1 MPDVNC
7 CASRVAAD
15 LYENFAMNKRI
26 KIFPALMLIAF
37 AGSAVAGVDAST
49 TKTITDA
56 IHKLV
61 PAAKI
66 ESIDKSPLPGMYT
79 VIASGQVVYVSSD
92 GKYLMQGSLYD
103 LAQHRD
109 LTSARMD
116 TVRKAALAK
125 LSPAKH
131 IEFAPKDPKYHV
143 TVFTD
148 IDCGYCRKL
157 HSHIAE
163 YNKDGIAV
171 DYLFFPRTGIGSPS
185 YDKAVSVWCAADRKN
200 AFTEAK
206 QGETPKPAKCD
217 NPVAS
222 EFQLGQKLGVTGT
235 PTIIAKD
242 GSVIGG
248 YLTPAQM
255 LQQLQAVD
263 ARANASKAQ
272 GG

>member
-1 MPDVNC
+1 MNTFFRLSLATAC
-7 CASRVAAD
+7 C
-15 LYENFAMNKRI
+15 
-26 KIFPALMLIAF
+26 LIAGT
-37 AGSAVAGVDAST
+37 AWATDANT
-49 TKTITDA
+49 EKTITDA

-61 PAAKI
+61 PGAQV
-66 ESIDKSPLPGMYT
+66 ESIDTSPLPGMYT
-79 VIASGQVVYVSSD
+79 VVASGQVVYVSGD

-103 LAQHRD
+103 LADRRD

-116 TVRKAALAK
+116 DVRKTALAK
-125 LSPAKH
+125 MSPAKH

-185 YDKAVSVWCAADRKN
+185 YDKAVSVWCAKDQKTAL
-200 AFTEAK
+200 TEAK
-206 QGETPKPAKCD
+206 DGQDPKPAKCD
-217 NPVAS
+217 NPVAT
-222 EFQLGQKLGVTGT
+222 EFSLGQQLGVTGT

-248 YLTPAQM
+248 YLTPQQM

-263 ARANASKAQ
+263 ARLAEKASAK

>member
-1 MPDVNC
+1 MTKLN
-7 CASRVAAD
+7 R
-15 LYENFAMNKRI
+15 MI
-26 KIFPALMLIAF
+26 PALALVLV
-37 AGSAVAGVDAST
+37 AGSAMATDAQT
-49 TKTITDA
+49 TRTITNA

-61 PAAKI
+61 PGAEI
-66 ESIDKSPLPGMYT
+66 ESIDKSALPGMYT
-79 VIASGQVVYVSSD
+79 VIASGQVVYVSGD

-103 LAQHRD
+103 LAQHKD
-109 LTSARMD
+109 LTAARMD

-125 LSPAKH
+125 LSPSKH

-157 HSHIAE
+157 HSHIDE

-185 YDKAVSVWCAADRKN
+185 YDKAVSVWCAADRKD
-200 AFTEAK
+200 AFTQAK
-206 QGETPKPAKCD
+206 MGATPKPAKCD

-222 EFQLGQKLGVTGT
+222 EFQLGRRLGVNGT
-235 PTIIAKD
+235 PTIIADD

-263 ARANASKAQ
+263 SRTDSETAK

>member
-1 MPDVNC
+1 
-7 CASRVAAD
+7 
-15 LYENFAMNKRI
+15 MNNLI
-26 KIFPALMLIAF
+26 KLIPAIALTLV
-37 AGSAVAGVDAST
+37 AGSAAAATDAKT

-61 PAAKI
+61 PAAKV
-66 ESIDKSPLPGMYT
+66 ESIDKSALPGMYT
-79 VIASGQVVYVSSD
+79 VIASGQVVYVSAD

-103 LAQHRD
+103 LAQNRD
-109 LTSARMD
+109 LTAARMD
-116 TVRKAALAK
+116 NVRKAALDK
-125 LSPAKH
+125 LPPSKH

-157 HSHIAE
+157 HSHIE
-163 YNKDGIAV
+163 QYNKDGIAV

-185 YDKAVSVWCAADRKN
+185 YDKAVSVWCAADPKE
-200 AFTEAK
+200 ALTEAK
-206 QGETPKPAKCD
+206 AGDTPKPAKCD

-222 EFQLGQKLGVTGT
+222 EFNLGRELGVTGT

-263 ARANASKAQ
+263 ARVNAETAK

>member
-1 MPDVNC
+1 M
-7 CASRVAAD
+7 SQLVAV
-15 LYENFAMNKRI
+15 LV
-26 KIFPALMLIAF
+26 LTAF
-37 AGSAVAGVDAST
+37 AGSAVAAVDAST
-49 TKTITDA
+49 SKTITDA

-61 PAAKI
+61 PAAKV

-79 VIASGQVVYVSSD
+79 VVASGQVVYVSGD

-103 LAQHRD
+103 LAQRRD

-116 TVRKAALAK
+116 SVRKAALAK
-125 LSPAKH
+125 LPASKH
-131 IEFAPKDPKYHV
+131 LEFAPKDPKYRV

-148 IDCGYCRKL
+148 LDCGYCRKL

-185 YDKAVSVWCAADRKN
+185 YDKAGSVWCAADRKN

-206 QGETPKPAKCD
+206 LGQNPKPAKCD

-222 EFQLGQKLGVTGT
+222 EFQLGQKLGVSGT

-263 ARANASKAQ
+263 ARVNAKEAQ

>member
-1 MPDVNC
+1 
-7 CASRVAAD
+7 
-15 LYENFAMNKRI
+15 MNKLI
-26 KIFPALMLIAF
+26 KLIPALALALV
-37 AGSAVAGVDAST
+37 AGSAAATDA
-49 TKTITDA
+49 KTNKIIMDA

-61 PAAKI
+61 PAAQV
-66 ESIDKSPLPGMYT
+66 ESIDKSELPGMYVVVT
-79 VIASGQVVYVSSD
+79 SGQVVYVSAD

-103 LAQHRD
+103 LAQNKD
-109 LTSARMD
+109 LTAARMN
-116 TVRKAALAK
+116 TVRKAAIDK
-125 LSPAKH
+125 LSPSEQ

-143 TVFTD
+143 TIFTD

-157 HSHIAE
+157 HSHIDE

-171 DYLFFPRTGIGSPS
+171 DYLFFPRTGLGSPS
-185 YDKAVSVWCAADRKN
+185 YDKAVSVWCAADPKE
-200 AFTEAK
+200 ALTEAK
-206 QGETPKPAKCD
+206 SGATPKPAKCD

-222 EFQLGQKLGVTGT
+222 EFSLGQQLGVSGT
-235 PTIIAKD
+235 PTIIADD

-263 ARANASKAQ
+263 ARKSPNVAK